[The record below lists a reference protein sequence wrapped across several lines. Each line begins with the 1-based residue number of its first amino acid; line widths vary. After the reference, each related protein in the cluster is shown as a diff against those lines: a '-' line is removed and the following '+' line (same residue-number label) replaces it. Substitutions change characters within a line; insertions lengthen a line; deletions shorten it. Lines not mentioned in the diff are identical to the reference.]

1 MRLKGITVLGFND
14 KSEAHIETQFP
25 SNICEFLGITSEIL
39 KELAKVHMDKKME
52 PHYAEVLLNI
62 DVNVASFYSGFSFR
76 HYVGKPNFAICV
88 FLSQEDVSN
97 TELEGR
103 LRMIAYELLPK
114 REALN
119 FDDILGQYYDMLK
132 KEELSTY
139 WEEIIEGETS
149 VVKVEVNKTVGENQV
164 INVNEVVDKSERRD
178 QETGGENLL
187 KDTEYDEIKNKNLE
201 LEDLLEEKKRKIRE
215 LTRKFTE
222 VVSENAEYEEEIQS
236 LKDEISEQY
245 IKLEKWSQQM
255 ADLNQNNAKLIDD
268 LKILNQNIFERDE
281 FIKDKEKRIEM
292 LSNKLTGAEEL
303 EVEAEKV
310 LQEKED
316 MKNINLS
323 LNSELEKS
331 EDTQKRLLGEIDKL
345 KAQNSVHIDSITT
358 LKLNMKNL
366 KSESKTKDNEKESI
380 KDQMLDL
387 KKEIK
392 ILRRERDHYRKIVK
406 EKNLL

>member
-1 MRLKGITVLGFND
+1 MSLKGITVLGFNE
-14 KSEAHIETQFP
+14 KSEIHIETQFP
-25 SNICEFLGITSEIL
+25 SNICEFLGITSELL
-39 KELAKVHMDKKME
+39 KGLAKVHMDKKME
-52 PHYAEVLLNI
+52 PHFAEVLLNI
-62 DVNVASFYSGFSFR
+62 DINVTSFYSGFSFR

-97 TELEGR
+97 TELDGM
-103 LRMIAYELLPK
+103 LRRIAHELLPK

-119 FDDILGQYYDMLK
+119 FDDILGQYYSMLK
-132 KEELSTY
+132 KNELSTY
-139 WEEIIEGETS
+139 WEEIIEGETHI
-149 VVKVEVNKTVGENQV
+149 VEENKSEGEKPIKNVNKA
-164 INVNEVVDKSERRD
+164 VDKSEEIN
-178 QETGGENLL
+178 QEVGGEDLL
-187 KDTEYDEIKNKNLE
+187 MANEYDEIKNKNRE

-215 LTRKFTE
+215 LTRKYTE
-222 VVSENAEYEEEIQS
+222 VVSENTKYEEEIQS

-268 LKILNQNIFERDE
+268 LKILNQKIFERDE
-281 FIKDKEKRIEM
+281 FIKEKEKRIEA
-292 LSNKLTGAEEL
+292 LSNQLTGAEEL
-303 EVEAEKV
+303 EGEAEKV

-316 MKNINLS
+316 MKNINIG

-331 EDTQKRLLGEIDKL
+331 ENTRKRLLNEIDKL
-345 KAQNSVHIDSITT
+345 KNQNSVHIDSITA
-358 LKLNMKNL
+358 LKLDMKNL
-366 KSESKTKDNEKESI
+366 KSEVKTKENEKETV
-380 KDQMLDL
+380 KDQNLDL